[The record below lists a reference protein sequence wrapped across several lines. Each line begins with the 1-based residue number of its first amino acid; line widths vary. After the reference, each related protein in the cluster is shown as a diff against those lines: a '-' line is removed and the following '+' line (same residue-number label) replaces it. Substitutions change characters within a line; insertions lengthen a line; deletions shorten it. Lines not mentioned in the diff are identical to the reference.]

1 MKRTKLI
8 SMVAGALVAGIVLG
22 SVASGYAATTS
33 GSPASSTAAAC
44 AGLGLRLGATM
55 RDSGG
60 RLLDVVA
67 KLTGKTTAAVVAER
81 QAGKTFAQIAADKG
95 VNQTAVV
102 DATLKV
108 RQDTLATKVKA
119 GAITQTQADTA
130 LSRMKTRLA
139 DKVTSTNSACDGTG
153 AGGGGGR
160 GAGSGGQ
167 GRGAGSGCGGC
178 GGGGCG
184 NSSK

>member
-1 MKRTKLI
+1 VKRTRLVA
-8 SMVAGALVAGIVLG
+8 MVAGALVAGIVLG
-22 SVASGYAATTS
+22 SVASGYAAVTS
-33 GSPASSTAAAC
+33 GSPANSAAAAC
-44 AGLGLRLGATM
+44 TGLGLRLGATM

-95 VNQTAVV
+95 VSQTAVV

-139 DKVTSTNSACDGTG
+139 DRVTSTNSACDGS
-153 AGGGGGR
+153 

-167 GRGAGSGCGGC
+167 GRGAGRGGNGC